1 MRGTFFIGAKMKK
14 QLVALT
20 LMAFIPT
27 VNAMQQNPNVDA
39 LSQNVTSLWRAV
51 NNSGKNV
58 DAANL
63 KAIQD
68 LLNQGANPN
77 IELSSSSPLELA
89 FIRLSQ
95 RGLDPVEAQR
105 RLEVV
110 RILLSKGA
118 ELKGKRYNLVTLVSN
133 MQETPHKQELL
144 KLLKSRGLVK

>member
-20 LMAFIPT
+20 LMAFATGIT
-27 VNAMQQNPNVDA
+27 AMQKNPNVDA

-58 DAANL
+58 DTANL
-63 KAIQD
+63 KTIQD

-95 RGLDPVEAQR
+95 RGLDSAEAQR

-110 RILLSKGA
+110 RVLLSKGA
-118 ELKGKRYNLVTLVSN
+118 ELKGKRYNLVTLVNN